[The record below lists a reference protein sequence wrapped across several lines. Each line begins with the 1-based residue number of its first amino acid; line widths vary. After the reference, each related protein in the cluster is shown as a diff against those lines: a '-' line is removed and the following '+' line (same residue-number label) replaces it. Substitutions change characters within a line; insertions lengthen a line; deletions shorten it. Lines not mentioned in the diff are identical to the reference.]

1 MYLVKT
7 WYSTSYE
14 KLIGELQ
21 HQENIGKLTLEIIKF
36 RHYHEVD
43 NIIYADKTGIYHNC
57 IVRKLD
63 HI

>member
-43 NIIYADKTGIYHNC
+43 NIIYADKTGI
-57 IVRKLD
+57 
-63 HI
+63 